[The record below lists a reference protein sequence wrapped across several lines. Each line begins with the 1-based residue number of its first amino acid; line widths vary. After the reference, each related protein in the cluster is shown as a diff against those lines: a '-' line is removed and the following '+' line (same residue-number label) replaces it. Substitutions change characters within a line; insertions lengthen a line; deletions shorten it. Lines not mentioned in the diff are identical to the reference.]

1 MEDKKFGAKK
11 LISRE
16 VQLKDLNDVFSDMR
30 KNKIIG
36 KLKTKPLKLLW
47 RDQVNY

>member
-1 MEDKKFGAKK
+1 MRDKKFGAKQ

-36 KLKTKPLKLLW
+36 KCIINFN
-47 RDQVNY
+47 QE